1 MILSELAKK
10 VEIRSKPGTRV
21 PFHKQDPWQQ
31 ASNPWTCTLTYRG
44 RRLAVDYWQGTD
56 IKEEPRAADV
66 ISNLIG
72 DASSY
77 TNNPSVDDFCA
88 EFGYDSK
95 NKSSRARALKL
106 YRACAAMATKLEKLL
121 GGDYS
126 TFMSAEND
134 VL

>member
-1 MILSELAKK
+1 MTISELAKK

-44 RRLAVDYWQGTD
+44 RRLTVDYWQGVG
-56 IKEEPRAADV
+56 IREEPYAAD
-66 ISNLIG
+66 ILSNLLS

-77 TNNPSVDDFCA
+77 TNSSSFEDFCS
-88 EFGYDSK
+88 EFGHDSE
-95 NKSSRARALKL
+95 NKSSRTKALKI

-121 GGDYS
+121 GSDYAM
-126 TFMSAEND
+126 FMSAEND
-134 VL
+134 V